1 MSILRLPL
9 YNPWFRVSTARIIEG
24 RLVHYSLQAYSMFG
38 VYIIYSFIIYRVR
51 HKWVLC
57 APQIC
62 ISFLWLAC
70 KKIWWAVANFG
81 GKFKQ
86 SMLLWHKL
94 SWVVYKTLKN
104 WDLNLSTKFSSWKS
118 KKCYEQTLEQDR
130 DLIECFSVKR
140 RSENSLESVKIED
153 DIAAPNQWVFFCEK
167 EAWEYLEWWVK
178 KSLHAL

>member
-1 MSILRLPL
+1 M
-9 YNPWFRVSTARIIEG
+9 EG

-38 VYIIYSFIIYRVR
+38 VYIIYSFIIYSVR

-70 KKIWWAVANFG
+70 KKIWWSEVGPISEGNSNNPCF
-81 GKFKQ
+81 FDI
-86 SMLLWHKL
+86 
-94 SWVVYKTLKN
+94 SWVELCTKLKKKLRPHFVN
-104 WDLNLSTKFSSWKS
+104 KFSPWKS

-153 DIAAPNQWVFFCEK
+153 DIAAPNPRRVWVPRRREK
-167 EAWEYLEWWVK
+167 RT
-178 KSLHAL
+178 

>member
-1 MSILRLPL
+1 MTNRCHQMTRHILTHMTHSLH
-9 YNPWFRVSTARIIEG
+9 WSRIIEA

-70 KKIWWAVANFG
+70 KKIWWSEANFG

-86 SMLLWHKL
+86 SMLLWHKAGSKYRL
-94 SWVVYKTLKN
+94 F
-104 WDLNLSTKFSSWKS
+104 LNLTFKKLFGLFLLKALMQLCSTASLP
-118 KKCYEQTLEQDR
+118 CL
-130 DLIECFSVKR
+130 VKTR
-140 RSENSLESVKIED
+140 LNFVCELVDIWSPLRSEFTNFIQKLLGLFS
-153 DIAAPNQWVFFCEK
+153 F
-167 EAWEYLEWWVK
+167 
-178 KSLHAL
+178 

>member
-1 MSILRLPL
+1 MSVTYSHVFEILWIFSSNLNFTSLTTRTQCRTDVWLL
-9 YNPWFRVSTARIIEG
+9 SSARIIEA

-70 KKIWWAVANFG
+70 KKIWWVVANFG

-86 SMLLWHKL
+86 SMLLWHKAG
-94 SWVVYKTLKN
+94 SWVELCTKLKKN
-104 WDLNLSTKFSSWKS
+104 WDLILSTSFLHGK
-118 KKCYEQTLEQDR
+118 
-130 DLIECFSVKR
+130 VK
-140 RSENSLESVKIED
+140 NVMNKL
-153 DIAAPNQWVFFCEK
+153 
-167 EAWEYLEWWVK
+167 
-178 KSLHAL
+178 